1 MLRRA
6 VYNRDIFLKILS
18 DLFQS
23 LSNTIRIIDSCLTPT
38 DCRKKEELHSYET
51 EVFQHLQSITVL
63 KLIIILILTVGFLC
77 VCVLKKSIL
86 LNAFI

>member
-6 VYNRDIFLKILS
+6 VYNSDIFLKILS

-38 DCRKKEELHSYET
+38 DGRKKEELHSYET